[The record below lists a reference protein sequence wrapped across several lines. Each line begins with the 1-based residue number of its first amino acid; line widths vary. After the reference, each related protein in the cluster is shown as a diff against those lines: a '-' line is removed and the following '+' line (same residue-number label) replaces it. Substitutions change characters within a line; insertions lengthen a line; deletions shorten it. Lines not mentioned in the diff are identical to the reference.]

1 MIIEI
6 TLFLFYLVAS
16 LLCYFVGG
24 IVMMDALSKRKF
36 TIAIVGLGVMLTPTL
51 ILASIGG

>member
-16 LLCYFVGG
+16 LVCYFVGG